1 MDRRRV
7 TLARLER
14 TRDDV
19 REIRKPNPLE
29 RRCVERGVRLSAQR
43 RVILQALAEAADHLS
58 ASEIHDRVELHG
70 ISIPTV
76 YRMLNSLTD
85 VGVMKRHG
93 FGSQAAKFEVVHPS
107 SHDHLVDVDTGRI
120 VELTDPDLANLLE
133 ETATSLGYRL
143 VSYRLRLFGAPQ
155 LAGEVRRTVVEIPM
169 SEPPLPL
176 DAREKG
182 SPEAGVG
189 SVTEATCELLLK
201 TSKVPFE

>member
-7 TLARLER
+7 TMARLER
-14 TRDDV
+14 VRNDV

-29 RRCVERGVRLSAQR
+29 RRCIEHGVRLSAQR
-43 RVILQALAEAADHLS
+43 RVILQTLAEAADHLS
-58 ASEIHDRVELHG
+58 ASEIHDRVGLHG

-85 VGVMKRHG
+85 AGVMKRHG
-93 FGSQAAKFEVVHPS
+93 FGTQAARFEVVHPS
-107 SHDHLVDVDTGRI
+107 SHDHLIDVDTGRI

-133 ETATSLGYRL
+133 KAAASLGYRL

-155 LAGEVRRTVVEIPM
+155 PGGSGDQSVGEPRRRVVESPM

-176 DAREKG
+176 DVSEKE
-182 SPEAGVG
+182 SPDAGAG
-189 SVTEATCELLLK
+189 SVTAAT
-201 TSKVPFE
+201 